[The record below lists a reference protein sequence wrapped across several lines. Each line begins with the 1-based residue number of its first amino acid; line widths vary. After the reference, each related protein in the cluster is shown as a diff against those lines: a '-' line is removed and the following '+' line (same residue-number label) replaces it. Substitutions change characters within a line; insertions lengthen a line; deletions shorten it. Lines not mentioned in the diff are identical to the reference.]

1 MSTFHWLGPIKKEEL
16 NLPLDLPNVEMNG
29 LGYENGFDEALA
41 VQPVTNGSFICT
53 ICLGIPRRPLIL
65 PSCGH
70 LFCQAC
76 IEADVRSRKSEVI
89 NNKCPNCKASFS
101 QSALKEFEAEDQWTQ
116 RVFKSLQINC
126 PDKCGFKG
134 NSFEMDNHQSF
145 ECLKRKVKCPG
156 VDCALNM
163 TYESLKD
170 EHIKKCPK
178 VLI

>member
-41 VQPVTNGSFICT
+41 VQPVSNGSFICT

-70 LFCQAC
+70 LFCQSC
-76 IEADVRSRKSEVI
+76 IEADVWWRKPEICNNAVL
-89 NNKCPNCKASFS
+89 NNKCPNCNASFS
-101 QSALKEFEAEDQWTQ
+101 QYAIKEFEAGDQWTQ

-126 PDKCGFKG
+126 PNKCGFKG
-134 NSFEMDNHQSF
+134 NSFEMD
-145 ECLKRKVKCPG
+145 KPIIRMP
-156 VDCALNM
+156 
-163 TYESLKD
+163 
-170 EHIKKCPK
+170 
-178 VLI
+178 